1 MKLIFFADMNSMN
14 LTAAAGPQKHHF
26 SCAVKADRSRR
37 HLAVRAQ
44 AGPSNPIGIHAQVW
58 VGDWSKDEA
67 VKAIKGTKEAG
78 YDIIERKASSACSDL
93 FVRKTPVQSDH
104 IANAALHFRLCS

>member
-1 MKLIFFADMNSMN
+1 MLSTNMN
-14 LTAAAGPQKHHF
+14 AAAGRHHHRF
-26 SCAVKADRSRR
+26 SCAIKADRGKR
-37 HLAVRAQ
+37 HLAIRAQ

-78 YDIIERKASSACSDL
+78 YDLIEREVSSACSDHTCQ
-93 FVRKTPVQSDH
+93 KNSDSD
-104 IANAALHFRLCS
+104 AQVGT

>member
-1 MKLIFFADMNSMN
+1 MLSTN
-14 LTAAAGPQKHHF
+14 LNAAAGLRKRHY
-26 SCAVKADRSRR
+26 SCAVKADRGRR
-37 HLAVRAQ
+37 HLAIRAQ

-78 YDIIERKASSACSDL
+78 YDIIERKGSSACSDHAS
-93 FVRKTPVQSDH
+93 RKTLDLLVC
-104 IANAALHFRLCS
+104 IVF